1 MKIMELAKIM
11 ATPTKIEFNI
21 PNRLYGDIGA
31 SGYGRGGLVVHRLE
45 RGWTISK
52 VSDGA
57 RVRGG
62 SVWGTK
68 AVALE
73 KMEKLLA
80 LDVAWEKP
88 WDEMRVGF
96 SKNVDAIRA
105 IVMEGVIR

>member
-1 MKIMELAKIM
+1 M
-11 ATPTKIEFNI
+11 ATYTKIGFII
-21 PNRLYGDIGA
+21 PNKLYGDKDA
-31 SGYGRGGLVVHRLE
+31 SGYGRGGLVVHRLG

-52 VSDGA
+52 VSDGV

-80 LDVAWEKP
+80 LGVAREKP

-96 SKNVDAIRA
+96 SKNVDAIRE
-105 IVMEGVIR
+105 IVMEGVVR

>member
-1 MKIMELAKIM
+1 M
-11 ATPTKIEFNI
+11 AYQRITFTI
-21 PNRLYGDIGA
+21 PNRLYGDKEV
-31 SGYGRGGLVVHRLE
+31 SGYGRGGLVVHRLG

-68 AVALE
+68 TAALE

-80 LDVAWEKP
+80 LEVAWEKP

-96 SKNVDAIRA
+96 SKNIDAIRA
-105 IVMEGVIR
+105 IVMDGVVG